1 MFYNRLIY
9 PSKNFILNKRLY
21 HYVKIKGEYNDLYI
35 NTNKISFIKKIN
47 ITTENNYVFLG
58 YKDTILKK
66 PNNKSIYHVYL
77 ENGNSFQIND
87 DNIKY
92 DNLEDIFNKNK

>member
-1 MFYNRLIY
+1 M
-9 PSKNFILNKRLY
+9 
-21 HYVKIKGEYNDLYI
+21 
-35 NTNKISFIKKIN
+35 
-47 ITTENNYVFLG
+47 G

-92 DNLEDIFNKNK
+92 HNLEDIFNKNK